1 MSQKKLI
8 IIAGALLAFVI
19 ILGLVVIMKGSGTTS
34 QAVNLQ
40 FWGVFDD
47 QNAFQA
53 AVSAYHA
60 INPKVQIT
68 YKSFSFNDYEPSLIN
83 AFASGQGP
91 DIWLMHNTWLPKH
104 LGKIVPLP
112 QKDAQF
118 SLADFQQ
125 QFAAVAESDLTNNG
139 QIYALPIYLDT
150 LALFYSK
157 DILNAAGVAT
167 PPRTWEEF
175 NQAVTQIAQIDQN
188 NNINRAGA
196 AIGTAKNINRST
208 DILSLLLLQS
218 GVPIFDRQ
226 SNRASLSN
234 YTNGKDLAEIALTYY
249 TDFSNPA
256 KRVYTWNDAQHYSI
270 DAFREGTVAMMFN
283 YSHQI
288 KTLRQ
293 QAPRLNFSIASVP
306 QLNAQNPINY
316 ANYWAPT
323 VSKASANALEAWK
336 FLVFLSSRAGVATYL
351 NATQNPTA
359 RRDLID
365 EQKNDG
371 IELAVFLGQTLT
383 AKSWWQVD
391 NIALEQVL
399 ADMIDDVNFS
409 RRDARSAL
417 KAAEDKINLLTQR
430 R

>member
-1 MSQKKLI
+1 MSNKKLI
-8 IIAGALLAFVI
+8 FIAGGLLVFVI
-19 ILGLVVIMKGSGTTS
+19 ILGVVIMMSGGSTNNQPIS
-34 QAVNLQ
+34 LQ

-47 QNAFQA
+47 QNDFQA
-53 AVSAYHA
+53 AITEYRKT
-60 INPKVQIT
+60 NPRVQIN
-68 YKSFSFNDYEPSLIN
+68 YKAFSFNDYEPSLIN

-104 LGKIVPLP
+104 MAKIAPLP
-112 QKDAQF
+112 QKEAQF
-118 SLADFQQ
+118 TLADFQQ
-125 QFAAVAESDLTNNG
+125 QFAAVAENDLTDNG
-139 QIYALPIYLDT
+139 QIYALPIYIDT
-150 LALFYSK
+150 LALFYNK
-157 DILNAAGVAT
+157 DVLNAAGVAT

-175 NQAVTQIAQIDQN
+175 NQAVAQIAQIDQN

-208 DILSLLLLQS
+208 DILSLLMLQS

-226 SNRASLSN
+226 NSRASLSN
-234 YTNGKDLAEIALTYY
+234 YTSGKDLAEIALTYY

-270 DAFREGTVAMMFN
+270 DAFREGTAAMMFN

-293 QAPRLNFSIASVP
+293 QAPRLNFGIAPIP
-306 QLNAQNPINY
+306 QLSSQNPTNY

-323 VSKASANALEAWK
+323 VAKASANTLEAWK

-383 AKSWWQVD
+383 ARSWWQID
-391 NIALEQVL
+391 NIALEQIL

-409 RRDARSAL
+409 RRDVRAAL
-417 KAAEDKINLLTQR
+417 KAAEDKINLLAQR